1 MRIRNYFLIS
11 ALIFSTIMLGKLYGQ
26 SSDITQRKNPL
37 RVAGSLV
44 TQAEAYYVQGIESAR
59 KPFSYFMSGD
69 FNPEIFGIKLPF
81 SFLLSN
87 RSFSYAQPFNR
98 MGISPEY
105 KWVRFHFGY
114 RNLSFSKYTLAGHS
128 FLGAGVELTPGI
140 FRLSALYGRFKK
152 KTIPNTVNPLD
163 TLIAPMRYGYA
174 VKMGLG
180 NEKTFV
186 DLVFMHIKDDTLTN
200 ESSELLR
207 IKTPQSNVV
216 TGINLQI
223 TLTENLVLDAE
234 SALSFL
240 TRDQYASKIE
250 GINMPRIENMANL
263 LAINISSQYST
274 AIRAGLKY
282 SRDAFSAGI
291 EYRRIDPNYTSFGAY
306 YFNTDIENFTFNTRF
321 RLFQNKLSIR
331 GNVGIQN
338 DNVQEQK
345 TTRSNRFISM
355 VAANYTPVKMFSIDG
370 SFSNYSIS
378 QQAGRLPLD
387 DTIRLFQTNRSLSI
401 IPRLIF
407 GKEKLQQVI
416 QLTLSQTGLIDK
428 NPNTADMNEV
438 NSNMAMLNY
447 IVSFVPIHMNINT
460 GLSYIELSNA
470 LATRKN
476 YTLVFGVNKSFFKNK
491 INTGLSASGGRS
503 IVNQNKGW
511 VMNSACNILYRP
523 FKKHGFKFFF
533 IYQKNEYPQSSA
545 LKSYKE
551 IKTNVS
557 YVYSF

>member
-1 MRIRNYFLIS
+1 M
-11 ALIFSTIMLGKLYGQ
+11 
-26 SSDITQRKNPL
+26 
-37 RVAGSLV
+37 AGSLV

-59 KPFSYFMSGD
+59 KPFSYFMAGD
-69 FNPEIFGIKLPF
+69 FNPEIYGIKLPF

-105 KWVRFHFGY
+105 KWVRVHFGY
-114 RNLSFSKYTLAGHS
+114 RNLSFSNYTLAGHS
-128 FLGAGVELTPGI
+128 FLGAGIELTPGL

-180 NEKTFV
+180 NEKTFI
-186 DLVFMHIKDDTLTN
+186 DLVFMHIKDDTLTEEN
-200 ESSELLR
+200 TELIRL
-207 IKTPQSNVV
+207 KTPQSNLV
-216 TGINLQI
+216 TGINLKI
-223 TLTENLVLDAE
+223 TLTENLILDAE

-240 TRDQYASKIE
+240 TLDQHATRFE

-274 AIRAGLKY
+274 AIRAGLTY
-282 SRDAFSAGI
+282 SQNAFSAGI

-306 YFNTDIENFTFNTRF
+306 YFNTDIENITVNTRF
-321 RLFQNKLSIR
+321 RLFKNKLAIR
-331 GNVGIQN
+331 GNIGIQN
-338 DNVQEQK
+338 DNLRNQK
-345 TTRSNRFISM
+345 TTRSNRIISM
-355 VAANYTPVKMFSIDG
+355 IAANYSPAKIFSIDG
-370 SFSNYSIS
+370 SFSNYSIN

-401 IPRLIF
+401 IPRVIF

-416 QLTLSQTGLIDK
+416 QLTLSQTGLIDN
-428 NPNTADMNEV
+428 NPNTAEMNEV
-438 NSNMAMLNY
+438 SSNMAMLNY
-447 IVSFVPIHMNINT
+447 IVSFIPTRLNMNT
-460 GLSYIELSNA
+460 GISYIQLSNA
-470 LATRKN
+470 LATREN
-476 YTLVFGVNKSFFKNK
+476 YSLMLGAHKSFFKNK

-503 IVNQNKGW
+503 IVNENKGW
-511 VMNSACNILYRP
+511 MMNSTCNILYRP
-523 FKKHGFKFFF
+523 FTKHGFKFFF
-533 IYQKNEYPQSSA
+533 IYQKNTYPESSL